1 MADAQ
6 HKLSRRAL
14 LGAACA
20 APVLSAVEGPVLG
33 LSEGDFFGPER
44 AAPWRDLSVTF
55 GGTASPSSFPRR
67 RESSGSLDRAGKRLD
82 PRFRGDDGRRWT
94 RTLARFRRAEATL
107 AALEGHA
114 DEDAFGRAHD
124 RFNAALRRL
133 LAFPAPDLAAL
144 ATKLE
149 IADEA
154 ELADLTYAP
163 PSLAALAQDARRLA
177 SRSS

>member
-6 HKLSRRAL
+6 LKLSRRSL
-14 LGAACA
+14 LGAVCA
-20 APVLSAVEGPVLG
+20 APVLG
-33 LSEGDFFGPER
+33 LSEGDFLRPER
-44 AAPWRDLSVTF
+44 AARWRDVRVTF
-55 GGTASPSSFPRR
+55 AVGATPTVRFERSREVVPSAAEALRPQWQK
-67 RESSGSLDRAGKRLD
+67 A
-82 PRFRGDDGRRWT
+82 
-94 RTLARFRRAEATL
+94 LARFRSAEATL
-107 AALEGHA
+107 TALEGDP

-133 LAFPAPDLAAL
+133 LAFPAPDIAAL
-144 ATKLE
+144 AAKLE
-149 IADEA
+149 IAVAA